1 MMYIIKILTFWIPIK
16 KWRKNCRNKLLNLFL
31 LKRFMRKVTKKYPEG
46 IFLLSPHSGIGE
58 FVQSLCLMKALKHKI
73 SKQIVIITSKKTEED
88 ICKLYNNT
96 VSCYYDPNLK
106 IYETNNISESLE
118 PGKLYPFYALPKPTA
133 IKRTK
138 DIDFLK
144 DFFLLPQ
151 NAKIEKIKPHRPK
164 KIDDSFLKLENI
176 FKTQKTIL
184 LFPDANTYDST
195 VVTNEL
201 WIEVASRLQNAGYTC
216 IFNSNEVFKGF
227 LNIFLPI
234 DKTMYLSSLATTI
247 ITFRSGLSELLAL
260 ATNCKMLVIYPNG
273 TTNLFKKECNINI
286 DCFVERLKNS
296 PIILEDPDNPV
307 VSSFKV
313 GSLSENFDRKNCK
326 NFYYDFDNVKFINF
340 LMEEIS

>member
-1 MMYIIKILTFWIPIK
+1 MECWIKLLTFWIPIK
-16 KWRKNCRNKLLNLFL
+16 KWRKKCRNKLLNLFI
-31 LKRFMRKVTKKYPEG
+31 LKRLIKKYPKG
-46 IFLLSPHSGIGE
+46 IFFLSPHAGIGE

-73 SKQIVIITSKKTEED
+73 AKQIVIITSKKSEED

-96 VSCYYDPNLK
+96 VTCYYEPNLK
-106 IYETNNISESLE
+106 IYETNKMSESLE
-118 PGKLYPFYALPKPTA
+118 PGKLYPFYTLPKPTA

-144 DFFLLPQ
+144 DFFKLPQ
-151 NAKIEKIKPHRPK
+151 NVKIEKIKPDRPQ

-176 FKTQKTIL
+176 FKSEKTIL
-184 LFPDANTYDST
+184 LFPEANTYDSS

-201 WIEVASRLQNAGYTC
+201 WIEVATKLQNVGYTC
-216 IFNSNEVFKGF
+216 IFNSKEVFEGF

-234 DKTMYLSSLATTI
+234 DKTIYLSSLATAI

-286 DCFVERLKNS
+286 DCFAERLKTY
-296 PIILEDPDNPV
+296 PIILEDSNNPV
-307 VSSFKV
+307 ISSFKI
-313 GSLSENFDRKNCK
+313 GSLSDNFDRKNCK
-326 NFYYDFDNVKFINF
+326 NFFYDFDNVKFINF
-340 LMEEIS
+340 LMKEIS